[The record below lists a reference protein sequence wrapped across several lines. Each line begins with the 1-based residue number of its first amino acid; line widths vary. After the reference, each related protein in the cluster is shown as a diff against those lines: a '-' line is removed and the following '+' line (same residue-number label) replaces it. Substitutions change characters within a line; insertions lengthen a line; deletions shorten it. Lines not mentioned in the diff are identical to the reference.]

1 MKQTYDGPGRSIRP
15 GLCCFDRNELPA
27 DQDRPSL
34 KKRVLLTLFL
44 TLPFVV
50 LILLMYI
57 IAFEVS
63 EQGETIGESTE
74 SSERSP
80 E

>member
-1 MKQTYDGPGRSIRP
+1 MGRGDSIVP
-15 GLCCFDRNELPA
+15 AFVLMDRNELPA
-27 DQDRPSL
+27 DPDRPSL

-50 LILLMYI
+50 LILLMYM

-63 EQGETIGESTE
+63 EQGETVGESAE
-74 SSERSP
+74 SHESAP

>member
-1 MKQTYDGPGRSIRP
+1 M
-15 GLCCFDRNELPA
+15 PA
-27 DQDRPSL
+27 DTDKPSL

-57 IAFEVS
+57 IAFEVT
-63 EQGETIGESTE
+63 EQGKSVGESADTRDLTAE
-74 SSERSP
+74 
-80 E
+80 